1 MCGMTTPL
9 RATPLVADGEMPFT
23 PVREIDLGSTLVNVY
38 RVWVTPQDAKY
49 LLSYNTD
56 NRPVK
61 QANKAGIKRAIDR
74 DAFFLGPDCVA
85 FRPGEKGPV
94 LITGAHRLLACTE
107 AKKPIEVLLAV
118 GMGQGVKRVV
128 DIGAPRT
135 TRDNLG
141 RIGPLATA
149 VWRVDELGDYLR
161 SNQYVRV
168 QAPEL
173 EELLKRY
180 PEVER
185 CDELARQVYPMIAR
199 KETPRILG
207 VAAWLM
213 MRHNPHPA
221 AVSEFMLRLGT
232 VDYMSSDEP
241 AALLRRK
248 LLSPA
253 YDKRAA
259 TDFSRL
265 GMFIGAWNAFVS
277 GDETYHPELLRK
289 NAAEFPE
296 VLKPGNEYPA
306 LLMVREPD
314 AAEWEL
320 AGAA

>member
-1 MCGMTTPL
+1 MTAMTTPL
-9 RATPLVADGEMPFT
+9 RATPPVADGEMPFT
-23 PVREIDLGSTLVNVY
+23 PVRSVDLGSTLVNVY
-38 RVWVTPQDAKY
+38 RVWVTPKDAEY
-49 LLSYNTD
+49 LLKFNTD

-61 QANKAGIKRAIDR
+61 QANQAGIQRAIER

-85 FRPGEKGPV
+85 FRPGENGPV
-94 LITGAHRLLACTE
+94 LITGAHRMLACSK
-107 AKKPIEVLLAV
+107 AKKPVEVFIAV
-118 GMGQGVKRVV
+118 GMGQRVRLIEG
-128 DIGAPRT
+128 IGAPRS
-135 TRDNLG
+135 TRDHLG

-149 VWRVDELGDYLR
+149 VWRVDELGDFLR
-161 SNQYVRV
+161 TNQYTRV

-173 EELLKRY
+173 EELLRRY

-185 CDELARQVYPMIAR
+185 CDELARQVYPMIAK

-213 MRHNPHPA
+213 MRYNPHPA

-232 VDYMSSDEP
+232 VDYMTSDEP

-253 YDKRAA
+253 YDRRTG

-277 GDETYHPELLRK
+277 GDEGYHPELLRK
-289 NAAEFPE
+289 NAAVFPE
-296 VLKPGNEYPA
+296 VLKPGNAYPN
-306 LLMVREPD
+306 LLLVREPD
-314 AAEWEL
+314 AMEWDL